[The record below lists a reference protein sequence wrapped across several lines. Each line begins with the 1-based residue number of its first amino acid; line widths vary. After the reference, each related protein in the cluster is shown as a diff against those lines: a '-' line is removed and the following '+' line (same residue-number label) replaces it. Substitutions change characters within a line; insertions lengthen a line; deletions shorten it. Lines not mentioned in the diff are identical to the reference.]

1 MGGGELETAAVAA
14 WAEALGCDLRL
25 LGEPGAHMVPGGARL
40 RGRNVVYMAEVRAVV
55 VVYCPGRLRPRA
67 AAVLASTP
75 PGHLF
80 TAGACAGIAGVDEA
94 QILGPSWHGFTDA
107 GHFTSAVP
115 GAGRRLDRG
124 DPLLAGLREAC
135 GEAEWAEGGFADP
148 DGVMYGIEQDGR
160 LAAAGNLTRFRGY
173 PADVGLLTHPAARG
187 RGLARQIAV
196 QMIGDALPAAGI
208 LRYRALATNSP
219 SLAIARSL
227 GFAGVRAEPDRPAA
241 RLITVPRQPRNG
253 RAAMLPPHR
262 STNPARHRKRP
273 ARPGSTRSR
282 RLCELV
288 PGQAPLWLVTST
300 RTRLAHG
307 EGAGSPRVAGAVE
320 VDQDRI

>member
-1 MGGGELETAAVAA
+1 MASGQLETVAAAA
-14 WAEALGCDLRL
+14 WADVLGCDARL
-25 LGEPGAHMVPGGARL
+25 LGEPGAHLVPGGAPL
-40 RGRNVVYMAEVRAVV
+40 RDRNGVYMARVGAAVL
-55 VVYCPGRLRPRA
+55 VYCPGRLRPRA

-80 TAGACAGIAGVDEA
+80 TTGACARIAGVGEA

-107 GHFTSAVP
+107 GHFRPAVP

-148 DGVMYGIEQDGR
+148 DGVLYGIEEDG
-160 LAAAGNLTRFRGY
+160 LVAAGNLTLFRGY

-196 QMIGDALPAAGI
+196 RMICDGLPAAGI
-208 LRYRALATNSP
+208 IRYRALVTNAS

-227 GFAGVRAEPDRPAA
+227 GFAGYGQNLIVR
-241 RLITVPRQPRNG
+241 
-253 RAAMLPPHR
+253 LP
-262 STNPARHRKRP
+262 
-273 ARPGSTRSR
+273 G
-282 RLCELV
+282 
-288 PGQAPLWLVTST
+288 
-300 RTRLAHG
+300 
-307 EGAGSPRVAGAVE
+307 
-320 VDQDRI
+320 